1 MLSTSLFANENIAST
16 IASNILAGELNPV
29 LRVVC
34 YVLSNKFR
42 RICHLRYRVQDNLI
56 CLPSACSITCNKH
69 CVQQILPCD
78 FFLQHCRQQI
88 LSCVYLPQHWGQRII
103 SYGFL
108 LPHSTANYIGS
119 PICDI
124 ASNSVQCVSCTFAR
138 NKYYRL
144 SSFGNRRSTSCHFNF
159 TPRATLKVLTC
170 GPKFRQSCTLEP
182 LCSVGLPSPLFRL
195 CSCSLITDHYS
206 RV

>member
-1 MLSTSLFANENIAST
+1 MLSTCLFANENIAST

-29 LRVVC
+29 LRVVR

-56 CLPSACSITCNKH
+56 CLPSAALRATNIAYNKFYRVTSFCNIVRNK
-69 CVQQILPCD
+69 
-78 FFLQHCRQQI
+78 FYR
-88 LSCVYLPQHWGQRII
+88 VYLPQHWGQRII

-119 PICDI
+119 PICNI
-124 ASNSVQCVSCTFAR
+124 ASNSLQCVSCTFAR

-144 SSFGNRRSTSCHFNF
+144 SSFDNRRSTSCHFNF
-159 TPRATLKVLTC
+159 TPRATLK
-170 GPKFRQSCTLEP
+170 KI
-182 LCSVGLPSPLFRL
+182 SPVVHFAAALFCRT
-195 CSCSLITDHYS
+195 SFSSLSIMLLFPNHRS
-206 RV
+206 L

>member
-1 MLSTSLFANENIAST
+1 MLSTCLFANENIAST

-34 YVLSNKFR
+34 YVPSNKFR
-42 RICHLRYRVQDNLI
+42 RICHLRYRAQQFNL
-56 CLPSACSITCNKH
+56 SAFCSITCDKH

-78 FFLQHCRQQI
+78 FFLQHCTQQI
-88 LSCVYLPQHWGQRII
+88 LSCVYLLQHWGQRII

-108 LPHSTANYIGS
+108 LPHSTSNYIGS
-119 PICDI
+119 PICNI
-124 ASNSVQCVSCTFAR
+124 ASNSLQCVSCTFAR

-170 GPKFRQSCTLEP
+170 GPKFRQSCTLQP
-182 LCSVGLPSPLFRL
+182 LCSVGLPSPLFR
-195 CSCSLITDHYS
+195 
-206 RV
+206 